1 MRRALFVCALL
12 IALPSAAAEP
22 PRAAGANVRVNAPQ
36 EGQYGRAGMAVAASA
51 DGQRIVAAWD
61 DLQGTCGP
69 PFNRPC
75 PPQQP
80 PGLTGVGVS
89 TDGGRTWTDLGAPPP
104 IETALSGGHA
114 WLDRSGTGGMGGT
127 GKDGDDETFY
137 LVTRA
142 RLPDSAASLVGQKGI
157 LLYRGRF
164 EDGRFVWKD
173 TRYFGPKREE
183 DYWRGPNVAAAKDGS
198 GRVYIAVTN
207 LRGICGKR
215 GTSGGT
221 IELMRSEDGGDTWS
235 EPVLVSRD
243 TNLETTDPKD
253 PLCGTWG
260 QFQFTPTISLGPAGE
275 IYVAW
280 QFGPE
285 FFTDLKALR
294 QTSPPTNSLA
304 FSRSLDGGQ
313 TFSYRRVV
321 ATVNSLGEN
330 APAGFSKDVMNDT
343 PRMAVA
349 LDHPHRGRL
358 YYAYASAVEEV
369 HCANDVLS
377 PKAYSPVSSQVY
389 LLWSDDRGQSWQGPT
404 PLGEPVPRTGVKRF
418 FPTVAVRP
426 DGAVDVVY
434 FESRET
440 QRTADPDDVECSTPL
455 GSGNPR
461 RSPNRSLVD
470 LWWTRSADGGR
481 TFGPRVRVTS
491 ETSDWCAAQFDSAGF
506 LFPNFGDYLG
516 IFPGR
521 DHNFLVWTD
530 GRTGVP
536 DTFFTTLGGTK

>member
-1 MRRALFVCALL
+1 MRSLALACALFAVSSL
-12 IALPSAAAEP
+12 AAAAP
-22 PRAAGANVRVNAPQ
+22 PQRVGPNVRVNEPQ
-36 EGQYGRAGMAVAASA
+36 AGQYGRAGNAVVASE
-51 DGQRIVAAWD
+51 DGMRLVAAWD
-61 DLQGTCGP
+61 DVQGTCGP

-75 PPQQP
+75 PQQQP
-80 PGLTGVGVS
+80 HGLTGIGVS

-104 IETALSGGHA
+104 TETALAGGHA
-114 WLDRSGTGGMGGT
+114 WLDRGGSG
-127 GKDGDDETFY
+127 KPGDEETFY

-142 RLPDSAASLVGQKGI
+142 RKADSAANFVGQKGI

-173 TRYFGPKREE
+173 TRYFGPTREG
-183 DYWRGPNVAAAKDGS
+183 DYWRGPNVTAAKDGS
-198 GRVYIAVTN
+198 GKVYIALTN
-207 LRGICGKR
+207 LREICGR
-215 GTSGGT
+215 AGTSGGT
-221 IELMRSEDGGDTWS
+221 IEVMRSEDGGDTWS

-253 PLCGTWG
+253 PACGSWG
-260 QFQFTPTISLGPAGE
+260 QFQFTPTVSLGPSGE
-275 IYVAW
+275 IYVVW
-280 QFGPE
+280 QFGLE
-285 FFTDLKALR
+285 FFPNFKTVT

-304 FSRSLDGGQ
+304 FSRSLDGGR

-321 ATVNSLGEN
+321 ATVNSLNEN
-330 APAGFSKDVMNDT
+330 APAGFSKDGMNDT

-349 LDHPHRGRL
+349 RSGPHRGRL
-358 YYAYASAVEEV
+358 YFAYASAVEEV
-369 HCANDVLS
+369 LCANDILS

-389 LLWSDDRGQSWQGPT
+389 LLWSDDRGQSWQGPV
-404 PLGEPVPRTGVKRF
+404 PLGEPVPRIGMKRF

-440 QRTADPDDVECSTPL
+440 QRTADPDDVECATPL

-470 LWWTRSADGGR
+470 LWWTRSADGGP

-491 ETSDWCAAQFDSAGF
+491 ETSDWCDTQFDSAGF

-521 DHNFLVWTD
+521 DHTFLVWTD